1 MVMKAKIEA
10 WLENK
15 SAEMGFF
22 LVEVEISKKNEISVF
37 IDTEQGIG
45 IQECTQVSRG
55 LSEFLGDAMEKYS
68 LEVSSPGLDRPLK
81 VAAQFAKNL
90 GKNIEIELKDN
101 SIVAGKMTAVT
112 SKDITIE
119 EKTKSKKKE
128 VEPIFKTFS
137 FSEVKEVKV
146 SISFK

>member
-1 MVMKAKIEA
+1 MKAKIEA

>member
-1 MVMKAKIEA
+1 
-10 WLENK
+10 
-15 SAEMGFF
+15 MGFF